1 MLSSVPSNY
10 CRGILSRMGECL
22 GLFFSALNFLEVY
35 RNQSQGNGLGTPA
48 GATTCW
54 AWPGSEFSDLGIY
67 RVGIFRPKI
76 QKKSFYELERC
87 RNAQNEKITCTEGYM
102 LASFGDWWV
111 ERRQIGSEKSDLG
124 RSENSDLI
132 FLAQSIPKRSK
143 RKKNLSQ
150 GVYVAWFWRLVDSKL
165 PLGSENSDLPDP
177 EVWKFRP
184 KGSSKVLFSLMK
196 QTTNVTE
203 KGADDKFLSSKC
215 AGNWNNWLHKRHCRT
230 LSMYALLFVI
240 LFYKQQTTIS

>member
-111 ERRQIGSEKSDLG
+111 ERRQIGSENSDLG

-143 RKKNLSQ
+143 RKKTCPKGYMLHGFEDWWIQSCHSGRKIPTSPTQ
-150 GVYVAWFWRLVDSKL
+150 R
-165 PLGSENSDLPDP
+165 SENSDPR
-177 EVWKFRP
+177 VRVKFCFHSWSRRQMLL
-184 KGSSKVLFSLMK
+184 KKV
-196 QTTNVTE
+196 QTTS
-203 KGADDKFLSSKC
+203 FYRLSVR
-215 AGNWNNWLHKRHCRT
+215 A
-230 LSMYALLFVI
+230 I
-240 LFYKQQTTIS
+240 ETIDCINDTVEHYRCMLYYL